1 MEATAMTMDGW
12 FLKTSEVQMTR
23 PRQKASFFFVCV
35 RAV

>member
-1 MEATAMTMDGW
+1 MGATTTTTDGW

-23 PRQKASFFFVCV
+23 PRQKASCFFVCV